1 MQRLRRTM
9 LFVPGGNEK
18 LASKAFEMKVD
29 ALIFDLE
36 DAVRIEKK
44 QEAREYVADLLKTR
58 SFGRKEKVVRINSIG
73 TEFWQED
80 VERIAPSCPD
90 TILLPKVEKA
100 DDILKLDVHIGR
112 IEERENLTSGR
123 IGLMALIE
131 SPLGVINAPAIA
143 VASPRMN
150 GLHFGAA
157 DFTRETGGKITAS
170 RIELNFPMMQILLAA
185 RAARINAI
193 DTPYFDIK
201 DQEGLER
208 HTIQARDMGY
218 DGKAV
223 IHPGQIDIVN
233 RCFTPSSEEVAFAKK
248 VIAAYE
254 EAKAAG
260 RGAIQVDGKLIEI
273 LHVEM
278 AHRVLKTID
287 ILGEGGV
294 S

>member
-1 MQRLRRTM
+1 MQKLRRTM

-18 LASKAFEMKVD
+18 LTAKAFEMEVD

-44 QEAREYVADLLKTR
+44 REAREYVANLLKVK
-58 SFGRKEKVVRINSIG
+58 SFGRKEKVVRINSMG
-73 TEFWQED
+73 SEFWQED
-80 VERIAPSCPD
+80 VERIVPSCPD

-100 DDILKLDVHIGR
+100 EDILKLDIQIGR
-112 IEERENLTSGR
+112 IEERENLTLGK

-131 SPLGVINAPAIA
+131 SPLGVINATSIA
-143 VASPRMN
+143 LASPRMN

-157 DFTRETGGKITAS
+157 DFTRETGGKITPS
-170 RIELNFPMMQILLAA
+170 RIELYFPMMQILLAA

-201 DQEGLER
+201 DPEGLER
-208 HTIQARDMGY
+208 HTLQARDMGY

-233 RCFTPSSEEVAFAKK
+233 RCFTPSTEEVAFAKK

-254 EAKAAG
+254 EAKGQG

-278 AHRVLKTID
+278 AHRVLKTVD
-287 ILGEGGV
+287 ILGEGDA